1 MEKLNNPS
9 ELNLIFRYALKD
21 LSRNYKKLSSIIVTL
36 FISLFILSAI
46 FTIEDSLKKELNDNA
61 KALLGGDLEID
72 YNRNKGNLELVDKV
86 KEFATISQMI
96 EFSTMVSTTNREKNK
111 SLFTRIKTVDT
122 KYPLYGDVNYEP
134 AGAFDRMHN
143 EPNTLLINESL
154 SKNLNL
160 KINEKI
166 KVQNQLFTIIG
177 IVKSVPDVSGFVAFG
192 DWALAGE
199 QTLEILKLNG
209 IGSFLNYEYK
219 VKFDPT
225 ADADK
230 LEKKIENIFKDDQK
244 VKLRY
249 PENSASGLKRIINNF
264 SQFLSLVSISA
275 MLIAGIGIANTL
287 LSFINQNNMSIAV
300 RKAVGFYSGNIKT
313 LYYLQLL
320 ILLLVITTFAYGSS
334 FLIVP
339 VVDQYLSDGLGLNV
353 SPVFSV
359 LNFIKI
365 FLVGLLVLVIFS
377 IPTISSIDQVKASNL
392 FRNVF
397 QNLEFY
403 YSKKSIT
410 LSLILLSIL
419 VLLFSFG
426 SERPIYSLGYFV
438 AFFVCLIVFFLL
450 SKIIIYFLKKFKS
463 TSNISLKVSIKN
475 ITQTKS
481 ITPITIMSLGLGV
494 TLLLTLALVGTN
506 FQREIAKSIPDIAP
520 DYFFVGIQK
529 GEKKIFEEN
538 ILKMDANAKIEVV
551 PMVSSGI
558 IKINGVNP
566 NTYIKPD
573 NDSYWVIGAKI
584 EVVPMVSSGI
594 IKINGVNPNTY
605 IKPDNDS
612 YWVIGSDRRSSWV
625 DDIPEDNPLT
635 EGVWWDLTKPDKLQ
649 ISLDA
654 EVAKNLNIKLGDVFT
669 LNIYGREIDG
679 EIVNFRAVDYRDL
692 SINFAM
698 LFNPQFA
705 NNIPHEYLAT
715 AKFEMIDKFDETSM
729 LEVLPSL
736 SMIKIADYLNKVTD
750 VLNKVFIAVT
760 LISAV
765 TIIIGLIVISSA
777 IMVQGKIKEYQNLV
791 FKILGF
797 SKKEVILSSLIEFV
811 IIFKSVILI
820 AIIFAVIASKFIME
834 NIFELVWAFDF
845 KVLIYLSL
853 SIGTV
858 TLLLIM
864 LTNLKYLNPKVYPLI
879 RNQ

>member
-1 MEKLNNPS
+1 MEKSNNSS
-9 ELNLIFRYALKD
+9 EFNLILKYALKD
-21 LSRNYKKLSSIIVTL
+21 LSRNYHKISSIIITL

-72 YNRNKGNLELVDKV
+72 YNRNQGNLDLVNQV
-86 KEFATISQMI
+86 KEFATVSQMI
-96 EFSTMVSTTNREKNK
+96 EFSTMLSTTRREKNK
-111 SLFTRIKTVDT
+111 SLFTRIKTVDE
-122 KYPLYGDVNYEP
+122 KYPLYGEVDYEP
-134 AGAFDRMHN
+134 IEAYERMQR
-143 EPNTLLINESL
+143 EPNTILINESL
-154 SKNLNL
+154 SKTLNI
-160 KINEKI
+160 KINEQV
-166 KVQNQLFTIIG
+166 KVQDQNFTVIG
-177 IVKSVPDVSGFVAFG
+177 IIKSVPDVSGFVAFG
-192 DWALAGE
+192 DWALAGK

-219 VKFDPT
+219 VKFNNDDDP
-225 ADADK
+225 AQI
-230 LEKKIENIFKDDQK
+230 EKKIENIFKNDQK

-249 PENSASGLKRIINNF
+249 PENSASGIKRIINNF

-313 LYYLQLL
+313 LYYLQLF
-320 ILLLVITTFAYGSS
+320 ILLFIITVISYGSS

-339 VVDQYLSDGLGLNV
+339 IADKYLSDGLGLNV
-353 SPVFSV
+353 YPVFSFI
-359 LNFIKI
+359 NFFKI

-397 QNLEFY
+397 QNLQFY
-403 YSKKSIT
+403 YSKKSVAV
-410 LSLILLSIL
+410 SFVLLSIL
-419 VLLFSFG
+419 IILFTIG
-426 SERPIYSLGYFV
+426 TEQPTYSLGYFV

-450 SKIIIYFLKKFKS
+450 SKLIIFFLKKFKS
-463 TSNISLKVSIKN
+463 SSIVSLKVSIKN

-481 ITPITIMSLGLGV
+481 ITPITVMSLGLGV

-529 GEKKIFEEN
+529 GEREKFEQG
-538 ILKMDANAKIEVV
+538 ILNMDKDANIEIV

-558 IKINGVNP
+558 VKINGVDP
-566 NTYIKPD
+566 NTF
-573 NDSYWVIGAKI
+573 
-584 EVVPMVSSGI
+584 
-594 IKINGVNPNTY
+594 

-612 YWVIGSDRRSSWV
+612 YWVIGSERRSSWV
-625 DDIPEDNPLT
+625 ENIPKDNPIL
-635 EGVWWDLTKPDKLQ
+635 EGEWWDLSKPNQLQ

-654 EVAKNLNIKLGDVFT
+654 KVAKDFNIQLGDIFT
-669 LNIYGREIDG
+669 LNLYGREIDG
-679 EIVNFRAVDYRDL
+679 EVINFREVDYRDL

-705 NNIPHEYLAT
+705 KQIPHEYLAT
-715 AKFEMIDKFDETSM
+715 AKFNSDKFDETEM
-729 LEVLPSL
+729 LEIMPSL
-736 SMIKIADYLNKVTD
+736 SMIKIADYLLKVTA

-797 SKKEVILSSLIEFV
+797 SKKQIIFSSLIEFI
-811 IIFKSVILI
+811 IIFMSVILI
-820 AIIFAVIASKFIME
+820 ATFFAVIGSKFIME
-834 NIFELVWAFDF
+834 NIFELVWQFDF
-845 KVLIYLSL
+845 KVLIYLGF
-853 SIGTV
+853 SIGLF
-858 TLLLIM
+858 TLILI
-864 LTNLKYLNPKVYPLI
+864 LITNLRYLNPKIYPLI

>member
-1 MEKLNNPS
+1 MEKSNSPS
-9 ELNLIFRYALKD
+9 ELNLIFKYALKD

-72 YNRNKGNLELVDKV
+72 YNRNKGNIELVKKV

-96 EFSTMVSTTNREKNK
+96 EFSTMVSTIDREKNK

-122 KYPLYGDVNYEP
+122 KYPLYGEVDYEP
-134 AGAFDRMHN
+134 KGAFDRMHN

-192 DWALAGE
+192 DWALAGD

-219 VKFDPT
+219 VKFNETD
-225 ADADK
+225 DANK
-230 LEKKIENIFKDDQK
+230 IEKKIKKIFRDDQK
-244 VKLRY
+244 VKIRY

-320 ILLLVITTFAYGSS
+320 ILLLIITTFAYGSS
-334 FLIVP
+334 FVMVP
-339 VVDQYLSDGLGLNV
+339 IVDQYLSDGLGLNV
-353 SPVFSV
+353 SPVFSIV
-359 LNFIKI
+359 NFIKI

-403 YSKKSIT
+403 YSKKSVT

-419 VLLFSFG
+419 ILLFSLG

-529 GEKKIFEEN
+529 GEKEIFEKN
-538 ILKMDANAKIEVV
+538 ILNMDSNAKIEVV

-558 IKINGVNP
+558 IKINGINP
-566 NTYIKPD
+566 NSYIQ
-573 NDSYWVIGAKI
+573 
-584 EVVPMVSSGI
+584 
-594 IKINGVNPNTY
+594 
-605 IKPDNDS
+605 PDNDS

-625 DDIPEDNPLT
+625 DEVPKDNPLT
-635 EGVWWDLTKPDKLQ
+635 EGKWWDLSKPDQLQ

-654 EVAKNLNIKLGDVFT
+654 EVAKNLNINLGDVFT
-669 LNIYGREIDG
+669 LNIYGREING
-679 EIVNFRAVDYRDL
+679 KIVNFRAVDYRDL

-715 AKFEMIDKFDETSM
+715 AKFEAIEKFDETSM
-729 LEVLPSL
+729 LDVLPSL

-777 IMVQGKIKEYQNLV
+777 IMVQGKVKEYQNLV

-797 SKKEVILSSLIEFV
+797 SKKEVILSSLIEFI
-811 IIFKSVILI
+811 IIFNSVILI
-820 AIIFAVIASKFIME
+820 ATFFAVTASKFIME

-845 KVLIYLSL
+845 KVLFNLGL
-853 SIGTV
+853 SIGLV
-858 TLLLIM
+858 TLALIM
-864 LTNLKYLNPKVYPLI
+864 ITNLKYLSPKVYPLI

>member
-1 MEKLNNPS
+1 MEKLNNSS
-9 ELNLIFRYALKD
+9 ELSLIFKYALKD
-21 LSRNYKKLSSIIVTL
+21 LSRNYKKISSIIVTL

-61 KALLGGDLEID
+61 KVLLGGDLEID
-72 YNRNKGNLELVDKV
+72 YNRNQGDLNLVSKV
-86 KEFATISQMI
+86 KEFSTVSQMI
-96 EFSTMVSTTNREKNK
+96 EFSTMLSTTGREKNK
-111 SLFTRIKTVDT
+111 SLFTRIKTVDE
-122 KYPLYGDVNYEP
+122 KYPLYGEVVYEP
-134 AGAFDRMHN
+134 EDAYERMQK
-143 EPNTLLINESL
+143 EPKTILINESL
-154 SKNLNL
+154 SKTL
-160 KINEKI
+160 KIKI
-166 KVQNQLFTIIG
+166 NDKVKVQDQSFIVVGII
-177 IVKSVPDVSGFVAFG
+177 KSVPDVSGFVAFG
-192 DWALAGE
+192 DWALAGK

-219 VKFDPT
+219 VKFKPSDDP
-225 ADADK
+225 
-230 LEKKIENIFKDDQK
+230 EKIESKIKDIFKDDQK
-244 VKLRY
+244 VKLRF

-320 ILLLVITTFAYGSS
+320 ILLFIITVISYGSS

-339 VVDQYLSDGLGLNV
+339 IADKYLSDGLGLNV
-353 SPVFSV
+353 YPKFS
-359 LNFIKI
+359 LINFIKI
-365 FLVGLLVLVIFS
+365 FIVGLLVLIIFS

-397 QNLEFY
+397 QNLQFY
-403 YSKKSIT
+403 YSKKSVI
-410 LSLILLSIL
+410 LSFILLSFL
-419 VLLFSFG
+419 VLLFTLG
-426 SERPIYSLGYFV
+426 SERPSYSLGYFL

-450 SKIIIYFLKKFKS
+450 SKIIIYLLKKFNFI
-463 TSNISLKVSIKN
+463 SNISLKVSIKN

-506 FQREIAKSIPDIAP
+506 FKREIARSIPDIAP

-529 GEKKIFEEN
+529 GEKKKFEQGVY
-538 ILKMDANAKIEVV
+538 KMNPDANIEIV

-558 IKINGVNP
+558 VKINGVDP
-566 NTYIKPD
+566 N
-573 NDSYWVIGAKI
+573 S
-584 EVVPMVSSGI
+584 
-594 IKINGVNPNTY
+594 Y

-612 YWVIGSDRRSSWV
+612 YWVIGSERRSSWV
-625 DDIPEDNPLT
+625 ENIPKDNPILKG
-635 EGVWWDLTKPDKLQ
+635 EWWDLSKPNQLQ

-654 EVAKNLNIKLGDVFT
+654 KVAKDFNIELGDIFT

-679 EIVNFRAVDYRDL
+679 EIVNFREVDYRDL

-705 NNIPHEYLAT
+705 KKIPHEYLAT
-715 AKFEMIDKFDETSM
+715 AKFKNPDNFDETKM

-736 SMIKIADYLNKVTD
+736 SMIKIADYLNKVTS

-760 LISAV
+760 LISGV
-765 TIIIGLIVISSA
+765 TIVIGLIVISSA
-777 IMVQGKIKEYQNLV
+777 IMVQGKVKEYQNLV

-797 SKKEVILSSLIEFV
+797 SKKQIILSSLIEFI
-811 IIFKSVILI
+811 IIFMSVILI
-820 AIIFAVIASKFIME
+820 AIFFAVIGSKFIME
-834 NIFELVWAFDF
+834 NIFELVWQFDF
-845 KVLIYLSL
+845 KVLIYLGA
-853 SIGTV
+853 SIGIV
-858 TLLLIM
+858 TLILIM
-864 LTNLKYLNPKVYPLI
+864 LTNLKYLSPKVYPLI

>member
-1 MEKLNNPS
+1 MEKLNNSS
-9 ELNLIFRYALKD
+9 EGYLIFRYALKD
-21 LSRNYKKLSSIIVTL
+21 LSRNYKKISSIIATL

-72 YNRNKGNLELVDKV
+72 YNRNKGNLKLVNKV
-86 KEFATISQMI
+86 KKFATVSQMI

-122 KYPLYGDVNYEP
+122 KYPLYGSVIYEP
-134 AGAFDRMHN
+134 FGSFDRMHR
-143 EPNTLLINESL
+143 ESNTLLINESL
-154 SKNLNL
+154 SKNLNV
-160 KINEKI
+160 KVNDKI
-166 KVQNQLFTIIG
+166 KVQNQIFTVIG

-199 QTLEILKLNG
+199 QTLETLKLNG

-219 VKFDPT
+219 VKFNQGDDT
-225 ADADK
+225 RK
-230 LEKKIENIFKDDQK
+230 IEKKIQDIFKNDEKAQ
-244 VKLRY
+244 LRY

-287 LSFINQNNMSIAV
+287 LSFVNQNNMSIAV
-300 RKAVGFYSGNIKT
+300 RKAVGFYSGNIKN

-320 ILLLVITTFAYGSS
+320 ILLLIITTLAYCLS
-334 FLIVP
+334 FFIVP
-339 VVDQYLSDGLGLNV
+339 IVDKYLSDGLGLSV
-353 SPVFSV
+353 SPVFSII
-359 LNFIKI
+359 NFLKI

-377 IPTISSIDQVKASNL
+377 IPTINSIDQIKASNL

-403 YSKKSIT
+403 YSKKSIF

-419 VLLFSFG
+419 ILLFSAE
-426 SERPIYSLGYFV
+426 SERPVYSIGYFV
-438 AFFVCLIVFFLL
+438 AFFICLIVFFLL
-450 SKIIIYFLKKFKS
+450 SKIIILFLKKFKS
-463 TSNISLKVSIKN
+463 TSNISLKVTIKN
-475 ITQTKS
+475 ITQAKS

-494 TLLLTLALVGTN
+494 TLLLTLALVGIN
-506 FQREIAKSIPDIAP
+506 FQREIARSIPDIAP
-520 DYFFVGIQK
+520 DYFFVGIQNEQK
-529 GEKKIFEEN
+529 NIFEKN
-538 ILKMDANAKIEVV
+538 IISMDSNVNIEVV

-566 NTYIKPD
+566 STYIKP
-573 NDSYWVIGAKI
+573 
-584 EVVPMVSSGI
+584 E
-594 IKINGVNPNTY
+594 
-605 IKPDNDS
+605 NDS

-625 DDIPEDNPLT
+625 DEVPKDNPLT
-635 EGVWWDLTKPDKLQ
+635 EGEWWDLTKPNKLQ

-654 EVAKNLNIKLGDVFT
+654 KVAEDLDINLGDIFT
-669 LNIYGREIDG
+669 LNIYGREIEG

-692 SINFAM
+692 NINFAM

-705 NNIPHEYLAT
+705 KNIPHEYLAT
-715 AKFEMIDKFDETSM
+715 AKFDNIEKFDEIKM

-736 SMIKIADYLNKVTD
+736 SMIKISDYLNKVTD

-765 TIIIGLIVISSA
+765 TIVIGLIVISST
-777 IMVQGKIKEYQNLV
+777 IMVQGKIKQYQNLV

-797 SKKEVILSSLIEFV
+797 SKKEIIFSSIIEFIINFISIILFSTFFAV
-811 IIFKSVILI
+811 ITSKYIIESIFQLNWEFDFTIFLNISFSI
-820 AIIFAVIASKFIME
+820 ALVTLMLIIFA
-834 NIFELVWAFDF
+834 
-845 KVLIYLSL
+845 
-853 SIGTV
+853 
-858 TLLLIM
+858 
-864 LTNLKYLNPKVYPLI
+864 NLKYLSPKVYPLV
-879 RNQ
+879 RNE

>member
-573 NDSYWVIGAKI
+573 NDSYWVIG
-584 EVVPMVSSGI
+584 
-594 IKINGVNPNTY
+594 
-605 IKPDNDS
+605 
-612 YWVIGSDRRSSWV
+612 SDRRSSWV

-635 EGVWWDLTKPDKLQ
+635 KGVWWDLTKPDKLQ

-777 IMVQGKIKEYQNLV
+777 IMVQGKVKEYQNLV

-858 TLLLIM
+858 TLILIM

>member
-573 NDSYWVIGAKI
+573 NDSYWVIG
-584 EVVPMVSSGI
+584 
-594 IKINGVNPNTY
+594 
-605 IKPDNDS
+605 
-612 YWVIGSDRRSSWV
+612 SDRRSSWV

-635 EGVWWDLTKPDKLQ
+635 DGVWWDLTKPDKLQ

>member
-1 MEKLNNPS
+1 MEKSNNSS
-9 ELNLIFRYALKD
+9 EFNLILKYALKD
-21 LSRNYKKLSSIIVTL
+21 LSRNYHKISSIIITL

-72 YNRNKGNLELVDKV
+72 YNRNQGNLDLVNQV
-86 KEFATISQMI
+86 KEFATVSQMI
-96 EFSTMVSTTNREKNK
+96 EFSTMLSTTGREKNK
-111 SLFTRIKTVDT
+111 SLFTRIKTVDE
-122 KYPLYGDVNYEP
+122 KYPLYGEVDYEP
-134 AGAFDRMHN
+134 IEAYERMQI
-143 EPNTLLINESL
+143 EPNTILINESL
-154 SKNLNL
+154 SKTLNI
-160 KINEKI
+160 KINEQV
-166 KVQNQLFTIIG
+166 KVQDQNFTVIG
-177 IVKSVPDVSGFVAFG
+177 IIKSVPDVSGFVAFG
-192 DWALAGE
+192 DWALAGK

-219 VKFDPT
+219 VKFNNDDDP
-225 ADADK
+225 
-230 LEKKIENIFKDDQK
+230 EQIERKIENIFKNDQK

-249 PENSASGLKRIINNF
+249 PENSASGIKRIINNF

-313 LYYLQLL
+313 LYYLQLF
-320 ILLLVITTFAYGSS
+320 ILLFIITVVAYGSS

-339 VVDQYLSDGLGLNV
+339 IVDKYLSDGLGLNV
-353 SPVFSV
+353 YPVFSL
-359 LNFIKI
+359 LNFLKI

-397 QNLEFY
+397 QNLQFY
-403 YSKKSIT
+403 YSKRSVV
-410 LSLILLSIL
+410 LSFVLLSIL
-419 VLLFSFG
+419 ILLFTIG
-426 SERPIYSLGYFV
+426 SEQPSYSLGYFT

-450 SKIIIYFLKKFKS
+450 SKLIIFFLKKFKS
-463 TSNISLKVSIKN
+463 SPIISLKVSIKN

-481 ITPITIMSLGLGV
+481 ITPITVMSLGLGV

-529 GEKKIFEEN
+529 GEREKFEQG
-538 ILKMDANAKIEVV
+538 ILNMDPNASIEIV

-558 IKINGVNP
+558 VKING
-566 NTYIKPD
+566 I
-573 NDSYWVIGAKI
+573 
-584 EVVPMVSSGI
+584 
-594 IKINGVNPNTY
+594 NPNTY

-612 YWVIGSDRRSSWV
+612 YWVIGSERRSSWIENV
-625 DDIPEDNPLT
+625 PEDNSIL
-635 EGVWWDLTKPDKLQ
+635 EGEWWDLSKPDQLQ

-654 EVAKNLNIKLGDVFT
+654 KVAMDFKILLGDIFT
-669 LNIYGREIDG
+669 LNVYGREIEG
-679 EIVNFRAVDYRDL
+679 KVVNFREVDYRDL
-692 SINFAM
+692 NINFAM

-705 NNIPHEYLAT
+705 KNIPHEYLAT
-715 AKFEMIDKFDETSM
+715 AKFNSNKFDETEM
-729 LEVLPSL
+729 LEIMPSL
-736 SMIKIADYLNKVTD
+736 SMIKIADYLSKVTA

-760 LISAV
+760 LISAI
-765 TIIIGLIVISSA
+765 TIVIGLIVISSA
-777 IMVQGKIKEYQNLV
+777 IMVQGKVKEYQNLV

-797 SKKEVILSSLIEFV
+797 SKKQIIFSSLIEFV

-820 AIIFAVIASKFIME
+820 AVFFAVIGSKFIME
-834 NIFELVWAFDF
+834 NIFELVWMFDF
-845 KVLIYLSL
+845 KILIYLGL
-853 SIGTV
+853 SIGFV
-858 TLLLIM
+858 TLVLIL

>member
-96 EFSTMVSTTNREKNK
+96 EFSTMVSTTSREKNK

-225 ADADK
+225 ADANK

-573 NDSYWVIGAKI
+573 NDSYWVIG
-584 EVVPMVSSGI
+584 
-594 IKINGVNPNTY
+594 
-605 IKPDNDS
+605 
-612 YWVIGSDRRSSWV
+612 SDRRSSWV

-777 IMVQGKIKEYQNLV
+777 IMVQGKVKEYQNLV

>member
-1 MEKLNNPS
+1 MEKLNNSS
-9 ELNLIFRYALKD
+9 EGYLIFRYALKD
-21 LSRNYKKLSSIIVTL
+21 LSRNYKKISSIIATL

-72 YNRNKGNLELVDKV
+72 YNRNKGNLKLVNEV
-86 KEFATISQMI
+86 KKFATVSQMI

-122 KYPLYGDVNYEP
+122 KYPLYGSVIYEP
-134 AGAFDRMHN
+134 FGSFDRMHR
-143 EPNTLLINESL
+143 ESNTLLINESL
-154 SKNLNL
+154 SKNLNV
-160 KINEKI
+160 KVNDKI
-166 KVQNQLFTIIG
+166 KVQNQIFTVIG

-192 DWALAGE
+192 DWALAGKK
-199 QTLEILKLNG
+199 TLETLKLNG

-219 VKFDPT
+219 VKFNQSDDT
-225 ADADK
+225 RK
-230 LEKKIENIFKDDQK
+230 IEKKIQDIFKNDEK
-244 VKLRY
+244 VQLRY

-287 LSFINQNNMSIAV
+287 LSFVNQNNMSIAV
-300 RKAVGFYSGNIKT
+300 RKAVGFYSGNIKN

-320 ILLLVITTFAYGSS
+320 ILLLIITTFAYCLS

-339 VVDQYLSDGLGLNV
+339 IVDKYLSDGLGLSV
-353 SPVFSV
+353 SPVFSII
-359 LNFIKI
+359 NFLKI

-377 IPTISSIDQVKASNL
+377 IPTINSIDQVKASNL

-403 YSKKSIT
+403 YSKKSIF

-419 VLLFSFG
+419 ILLFSAE
-426 SERPIYSLGYFV
+426 SERPVYSIGYFV
-438 AFFVCLIVFFLL
+438 AFFICLIVFFLL
-450 SKIIIYFLKKFKS
+450 SKIIILFLKKFKS
-463 TSNISLKVSIKN
+463 TSNISLKVTIKN
-475 ITQTKS
+475 ITQAKS

-494 TLLLTLALVGTN
+494 TLLLTLALVGIN
-506 FQREIAKSIPDIAP
+506 FQREIARSIPDIAP
-520 DYFFVGIQK
+520 DYFFVGIQNEQK
-529 GEKKIFEEN
+529 NIFEKN
-538 ILKMDANAKIEVV
+538 IISMDPNANIEVV

-566 NTYIKPD
+566 STYIKP
-573 NDSYWVIGAKI
+573 
-584 EVVPMVSSGI
+584 E
-594 IKINGVNPNTY
+594 
-605 IKPDNDS
+605 NDS

-625 DDIPEDNPLT
+625 DEVPKDNPLT
-635 EGVWWDLTKPDKLQ
+635 EGEWWDLTKPNKLQ

-654 EVAKNLNIKLGDVFT
+654 KVAEDLDINLGDIFT
-669 LNIYGREIDG
+669 LNIYGREIEG

-692 SINFAM
+692 NINFAM

-705 NNIPHEYLAT
+705 KNIPHEYLAT
-715 AKFEMIDKFDETSM
+715 AKFDNIEKFDEIKM

-736 SMIKIADYLNKVTD
+736 SMIKISDYLNKVTD

-765 TIIIGLIVISSA
+765 TIVIGLIVISST
-777 IMVQGKIKEYQNLV
+777 IMVQGKVKQYQNLV

-797 SKKEVILSSLIEFV
+797 SKKEIIFSSIIEFIINFISIILFSTFFAV
-811 IIFKSVILI
+811 ITSKYIIESIFQLNWEFDFTIFLNISFSI
-820 AIIFAVIASKFIME
+820 ALVTLMLIIFA
-834 NIFELVWAFDF
+834 
-845 KVLIYLSL
+845 
-853 SIGTV
+853 
-858 TLLLIM
+858 
-864 LTNLKYLNPKVYPLI
+864 NLKYLSPKVYPLV
-879 RNQ
+879 RNE

>member
-9 ELNLIFRYALKD
+9 ELNLIFKYALKD
-21 LSRNYKKLSSIIVTL
+21 LSRNYKKLASIIITL

-61 KALLGGDLEID
+61 KSLLGGDLEID
-72 YNRNKGNLELVDKV
+72 YNRNEGNLELVNQV
-86 KEFATISQMI
+86 KKFTTISQMI
-96 EFSTMVSTTNREKNK
+96 EFSTMVSTTGREKNK

-122 KYPLYGDVNYEP
+122 KYPLYGSVDYEP
-134 AGAFDRMHN
+134 VGAFDRMHN

-160 KINEKI
+160 KINDKI

-192 DWALAGE
+192 DWALAGD

-219 VKFDPT
+219 VKFNETD
-225 ADADK
+225 DAKK
-230 LEKKIENIFKDDQK
+230 LEKRIEDIFKDDQK

-313 LYYLQLL
+313 LYYLQLF

-334 FLIVP
+334 FLLVP
-339 VVDQYLSDGLGLNV
+339 IVDQYLSDGLGLNV
-353 SPVFSV
+353 SPVFSI

-403 YSKKSIT
+403 YSKKST
-410 LSLILLSIL
+410 ALSLILLSIL

-529 GEKKIFEEN
+529 GEKEIFEKN
-538 ILKMDANAKIEVV
+538 ILNMDA
-551 PMVSSGI
+551 
-558 IKINGVNP
+558 
-566 NTYIKPD
+566 D
-573 NDSYWVIGAKI
+573 AKI

-612 YWVIGSDRRSSWV
+612 YWVIGSDRRSSWTDEV
-625 DDIPEDNPLT
+625 PEDNPLT
-635 EGVWWDLTKPDKLQ
+635 EGKWWDLTKPDQLQ

-669 LNIYGREIDG
+669 LNIYGREIEG

-715 AKFEMIDKFDETSM
+715 TKFETIEKFDETSM

-777 IMVQGKIKEYQNLV
+777 IIVQGKVKEYQNLV

-797 SKKEVILSSLIEFV
+797 SKKEIILSSLIEFI
-811 IIFKSVILI
+811 IIFNSVILI
-820 AIIFAVIASKFIME
+820 ATFFAVTASKFIIE
-834 NIFELVWAFDF
+834 NIFELVWVFDF
-845 KVLIYLSL
+845 KVLFNLGI
-853 SIGTV
+853 SIGLI

-864 LTNLKYLNPKVYPLI
+864 ITNIKYLNPKVYPLI

>member
-1 MEKLNNPS
+1 MEKSNNTS
-9 ELNLIFRYALKD
+9 EFNLILKYALKD
-21 LSRNYKKLSSIIVTL
+21 LSRNYHKISSIIITL

-72 YNRNKGNLELVDKV
+72 YNRNEGNLDLVNQV
-86 KEFATISQMI
+86 KEFATVSQMI
-96 EFSTMVSTTNREKNK
+96 EFSTMLSTTGREKNK
-111 SLFTRIKTVDT
+111 SLFTRIKTVDE
-122 KYPLYGDVNYEP
+122 KYPLYGEVDYEP
-134 AGAFDRMHN
+134 IEAYERMQR
-143 EPNTLLINESL
+143 EPNTILINESL
-154 SKNLNL
+154 SKTLNI
-160 KINEKI
+160 KINEQV
-166 KVQNQLFTIIG
+166 KVQDQNFTVIG
-177 IVKSVPDVSGFVAFG
+177 IIKSVPDVSGFVAFG
-192 DWALAGE
+192 DWALAGK

-219 VKFDPT
+219 VKFNNDDDP
-225 ADADK
+225 AEI
-230 LEKKIENIFKDDQK
+230 EKKIENIFKNDQK

-249 PENSASGLKRIINNF
+249 PENSASGIKRIINNF

-313 LYYLQLL
+313 LYYLQLF
-320 ILLLVITTFAYGSS
+320 ILLFIITVISYGSS

-339 VVDQYLSDGLGLNV
+339 IADKYLSDGLGLNV
-353 SPVFSV
+353 YPVFSF
-359 LNFIKI
+359 LNFFKI

-397 QNLEFY
+397 QNLQFY
-403 YSKKSIT
+403 YSKKSVAV
-410 LSLILLSIL
+410 SFILLSIL
-419 VLLFSFG
+419 IILFTIG
-426 SERPIYSLGYFV
+426 TEQPTYSLGYFV

-450 SKIIIYFLKKFKS
+450 SKLIIFFLKKFKS
-463 TSNISLKVSIKN
+463 SSIVSLKVSIKN

-481 ITPITIMSLGLGV
+481 ITPITVMSLGLGV

-529 GEKKIFEEN
+529 GEREKFEQG
-538 ILKMDANAKIEVV
+538 ILNMDKDANIEIV

-558 IKINGVNP
+558 VKINGVDP
-566 NTYIKPD
+566 NTF
-573 NDSYWVIGAKI
+573 
-584 EVVPMVSSGI
+584 
-594 IKINGVNPNTY
+594 

-612 YWVIGSDRRSSWV
+612 YWVIGSERRSSWV
-625 DDIPEDNPLT
+625 ENIPKDNPIL
-635 EGVWWDLTKPDKLQ
+635 EGEWWDLSKPNQLQ

-654 EVAKNLNIKLGDVFT
+654 KVAKDFNIQLGDIFT
-669 LNIYGREIDG
+669 LNVYGREIDG
-679 EIVNFRAVDYRDL
+679 EVINFREVDYRDL

-705 NNIPHEYLAT
+705 EQIPHEYLAT
-715 AKFEMIDKFDETSM
+715 AKFNSDKFDETEM
-729 LEVLPSL
+729 LEIMPSL
-736 SMIKIADYLNKVTD
+736 SMIKIADYLLKVTA

-797 SKKEVILSSLIEFV
+797 SKKQIIFSSLIEFI
-811 IIFKSVILI
+811 IIFMSVILI
-820 AIIFAVIASKFIME
+820 ATFFAVIGSKFIME
-834 NIFELVWAFDF
+834 NIFELVWQFDF
-845 KVLIYLSL
+845 KVLIYLGF
-853 SIGTV
+853 SIGLV
-858 TLLLIM
+858 TLILI
-864 LTNLKYLNPKVYPLI
+864 LITNLRYLNPKIYPLI

>member
-1 MEKLNNPS
+1 MEKLNKYS
-9 ELNLIFRYALKD
+9 EFSLIFKYALKD
-21 LSRNYKKLSSIIVTL
+21 LGRNYKKISSIILTL

-46 FTIEDSLKKELNDNA
+46 FTIEDSLNKELNDNA
-61 KALLGGDLEID
+61 KVLLGGDLEID
-72 YNRNKGNLELVDKV
+72 YNRNQGNLNLVNKV
-86 KEFATISQMI
+86 KEFSTVSQMI
-96 EFSTMVSTTNREKNK
+96 EFSTMLSTVGRIKNK
-111 SLFTRIKTVDT
+111 SLFARIKTVDE
-122 KYPLYGDVNYEP
+122 KYPLYGKVIYEP
-134 AGAFDRMHN
+134 KGAFDRMQV

-154 SKNLNL
+154 SKTLKI
-160 KINEKI
+160 KINEKV
-166 KVQNQLFTIIG
+166 KVQDQIFTVIG
-177 IVKSVPDVSGFVAFG
+177 IIKSVPDVSGFVAFG
-192 DWALAGE
+192 DWALAGK

-219 VKFDPT
+219 VKFNLNDDP
-225 ADADK
+225 DK
-230 LEKKIENIFKDDQK
+230 IEKRIENIFKNDEK

-249 PENSASGLKRIINNF
+249 PENSASGLKRIIGSF

-275 MLIAGIGIANTL
+275 ILIAGIGIANTL

-300 RKAVGFYSGNIKT
+300 RKAVGFYSGNIKN

-320 ILLLVITTFAYGSS
+320 ILLFIITVISYVSS
-334 FLIVP
+334 FLIIP
-339 VVDQYLSDGLGLNV
+339 VVDKYLSDGLGLNV
-353 SPVFSV
+353 YPKFS
-359 LNFIKI
+359 LINFIKI

-397 QNLEFY
+397 QNLQFY

-410 LSLILLSIL
+410 FSIILLLAL
-419 VLLFSFG
+419 VLIFTFSSEKASYSFG
-426 SERPIYSLGYFV
+426 YVV
-438 AFFVCLIVFFLL
+438 AFFICLIVFFLL
-450 SKIIIYFLKKFKS
+450 SKIIIYSLKKFNFS
-463 TSNISLKVSIKN
+463 SNILLKVSIKN

-506 FQREIAKSIPDIAP
+506 FKREIAKSIPDIAP

-529 GEKKIFEEN
+529 GEKEKFERGIYN
-538 ILKMDANAKIEVV
+538 MDPDANIEIV

-558 IKINGVNP
+558 V
-566 NTYIKPD
+566 
-573 NDSYWVIGAKI
+573 
-584 EVVPMVSSGI
+584 
-594 IKINGVNPNTY
+594 KINGVNPNTY

-612 YWVIGSDRRSSWV
+612 YWVIGSERRSSWIENV
-625 DDIPEDNPLT
+625 PKDNPIL
-635 EGVWWDLTKPDKLQ
+635 EGEWWDLSKPNELQ

-654 EVAKNLNIKLGDVFT
+654 KVANDFKIKLGDIFT

-679 EIVNFRAVDYRDL
+679 KVINFREVDYRDL

-705 NNIPHEYLAT
+705 ENIPHEYLAT
-715 AKFEMIDKFDETSM
+715 AKFNDPDKFDETVM

-736 SMIKIADYLNKVTD
+736 SMIKIADYLSKVTD

-765 TIIIGLIVISSA
+765 TIVIGLIVITSA
-777 IMVQGKIKEYQNLV
+777 IMVQGKVKEYQNLV

-797 SKKEVILSSLIEFV
+797 SKKDIVYSSLIEFLIV
-811 IIFKSVILI
+811 FMSVILI
-820 AIIFAVIASKFIME
+820 ATFFAVTGSKFIIE
-834 NIFELVWAFDF
+834 NIFDLLWKFDF
-845 KVLIYLSL
+845 KVLVYLGSSVGL
-853 SIGTV
+853 V
-858 TLLLIM
+858 TLVLIM
-864 LTNLKYLNPKVYPLI
+864 VTNLKYLNPKVYPLI

>member
-9 ELNLIFRYALKD
+9 ELNLIIKYAFKD
-21 LSRNYKKLSSIIVTL
+21 LSRNYKKLSSIIITL

-72 YNRNKGNLELVDKV
+72 YNRNEGNLDLVNKV
-86 KEFATISQMI
+86 KEFTTISQMI
-96 EFSTMVSTTNREKNK
+96 EFSTMVSTIDREKNK

-122 KYPLYGDVNYEP
+122 KYPLYGEVDYEP

-154 SKNLNL
+154 SKNLEL
-160 KINEKI
+160 KINDKI

-192 DWALAGE
+192 DWALAGD

-219 VKFDPT
+219 VKFNET
-225 ADADK
+225 ENARE
-230 LEKKIENIFKDDQK
+230 LEKRIENIFKDDQK
-244 VKLRY
+244 VQLRY

-320 ILLLVITTFAYGSS
+320 ILLLVITTLAYGSS

-339 VVDQYLSDGLGLNV
+339 IVDQYLSDGLGLNV
-353 SPVFSV
+353 SPVFSFV
-359 LNFIKI
+359 NYIKI
-365 FLVGLLVLVIFS
+365 FLVGLLVLIIFS

-403 YSKKSIT
+403 YSKKSIA

-426 SERPIYSLGYFV
+426 SERPIYSFGYFV

-463 TSNISLKVSIKN
+463 SSNISLKVSIKN

-529 GEKKIFEEN
+529 GEKEIFEKN
-538 ILKMDANAKIEVV
+538 ILNMD
-551 PMVSSGI
+551 
-558 IKINGVNP
+558 VN
-566 NTYIKPD
+566 T
-573 NDSYWVIGAKI
+573 KI

-625 DDIPEDNPLT
+625 DEVPEDNPLT
-635 EGVWWDLTKPDKLQ
+635 EGEWWDLTKPNQLQ

-715 AKFEMIDKFDETSM
+715 AKFETIEKFDETSM

-777 IMVQGKIKEYQNLV
+777 IMVQGKVKEYQNLV

-797 SKKEVILSSLIEFV
+797 SKKEVVLSSLIEFI

-820 AIIFAVIASKFIME
+820 AIFFAVIGSKFIME
-834 NIFELVWAFDF
+834 NIFELVWKFDF
-845 KVLIYLSL
+845 KVLIYLGF
-853 SIGTV
+853 SIGLV
-858 TLLLIM
+858 TLILIL

>member
-9 ELNLIFRYALKD
+9 EINLIFKYALKD
-21 LSRNYKKLSSIIVTL
+21 LSRNYKKLSSIIITL

-72 YNRNKGNLELVDKV
+72 YNRNEGNLKLVNQV

-96 EFSTMVSTTNREKNK
+96 EFSTMVSTIDRDKNK

-122 KYPLYGDVNYEP
+122 KYPLYGEVNYEP

-160 KINEKI
+160 KIDDKI

-192 DWALAGE
+192 DWALAGD

-219 VKFDPT
+219 VKFNE
-225 ADADK
+225 ADDAAK
-230 LEKKIENIFKDDQK
+230 IEKKIENIFKDDQK

-320 ILLLVITTFAYGSS
+320 ILLLVITTLAYGSS

-339 VVDQYLSDGLGLNV
+339 IVDQYLSDGLGLNV
-353 SPVFSV
+353 SPVFSFF
-359 LNFIKI
+359 NFIKI

-377 IPTISSIDQVKASNL
+377 IPTISSIDQVRASNL

-403 YSKKSIT
+403 YSKKST
-410 LSLILLSIL
+410 ALSLILLSIL

-426 SERPIYSLGYFV
+426 SERPIYSIGYFA

-529 GEKKIFEEN
+529 GEKEIFEKN
-538 ILKMDANAKIEVV
+538 ILNMDSN
-551 PMVSSGI
+551 
-558 IKINGVNP
+558 
-566 NTYIKPD
+566 
-573 NDSYWVIGAKI
+573 AKI

-625 DDIPEDNPLT
+625 EDVPEDNPIT
-635 EGVWWDLTKPDKLQ
+635 EGEWWDLTKPDQLQ

-654 EVAKNLNIKLGDVFT
+654 EVAKNLNINLGDVFT

-715 AKFEMIDKFDETSM
+715 AKFETIEKFDETSM
-729 LEVLPSL
+729 LDVLPSL
-736 SMIKIADYLNKVTD
+736 SMIKIADYLSKVTD

-760 LISAV
+760 LISTV

-777 IMVQGKIKEYQNLV
+777 IMVQGKVKEYQNLV

-797 SKKEVILSSLIEFV
+797 SKKEVILSSLIEFI

-820 AIIFAVIASKFIME
+820 AILFAVIASKFIME
-834 NIFELVWAFDF
+834 NIFELVWAFDL
-845 KVLIYLSL
+845 KVLIYLGF
-853 SIGTV
+853 SIGSV
-858 TLLLIM
+858 TLFLIM

>member
-1 MEKLNNPS
+1 MEKLNNSS
-9 ELNLIFRYALKD
+9 ELSLIFRYALKD
-21 LSRNYKKLSSIIVTL
+21 LSRNYKKISSIIVTL

-61 KALLGGDLEID
+61 KILLGGDLEID
-72 YNRNKGNLELVDKV
+72 YNRNQGDLNLVNKV
-86 KEFATISQMI
+86 KEFSTVSQMI
-96 EFSTMVSTTNREKNK
+96 EFSTMLSTTGREKNK
-111 SLFTRIKTVDT
+111 SLFTRIKTVDE
-122 KYPLYGDVNYEP
+122 KYPLYGEVVYEP
-134 AGAFDRMHN
+134 EDAYERMQK
-143 EPNTLLINESL
+143 EPKTILINESL
-154 SKNLNL
+154 SKTL
-160 KINEKI
+160 KIKI
-166 KVQNQLFTIIG
+166 NDKVKVQDQSFIVVGII
-177 IVKSVPDVSGFVAFG
+177 KSVPDVSGFVAFG
-192 DWALAGE
+192 DWALAGK

-219 VKFDPT
+219 VKFKPSDDP
-225 ADADK
+225 
-230 LEKKIENIFKDDQK
+230 EKIESKIKDIFKDDQK
-244 VKLRY
+244 VKLRF

-320 ILLLVITTFAYGSS
+320 ILLFIITVISYGSS

-339 VVDQYLSDGLGLNV
+339 IADKYLSDGLGLNV
-353 SPVFSV
+353 YPKFS
-359 LNFIKI
+359 LINFIKI
-365 FLVGLLVLVIFS
+365 FIVGLLVLIIFS

-397 QNLEFY
+397 QNLQFY
-403 YSKKSIT
+403 YSKKSVI
-410 LSLILLSIL
+410 LSFILLSFL
-419 VLLFSFG
+419 VLLFTLG
-426 SERPIYSLGYFV
+426 SESPSYSLGYFV

-450 SKIIIYFLKKFKS
+450 SKIIIYLLKKFNFI
-463 TSNISLKVSIKN
+463 SNISLKVSIKN

-506 FQREIAKSIPDIAP
+506 FKREIARSIPDIAP

-529 GEKKIFEEN
+529 GEKKKFEQGVY
-538 ILKMDANAKIEVV
+538 KMNPDANIEIV

-558 IKINGVNP
+558 VKINGVNP
-566 NTYIKPD
+566 N
-573 NDSYWVIGAKI
+573 S
-584 EVVPMVSSGI
+584 
-594 IKINGVNPNTY
+594 Y

-612 YWVIGSDRRSSWV
+612 YWVIGSERRSSWV
-625 DDIPEDNPLT
+625 ENIPKDNPILKG
-635 EGVWWDLTKPDKLQ
+635 EWWDLSKPNQLQ

-654 EVAKNLNIKLGDVFT
+654 KVAKDFNIELGDIFT

-679 EIVNFRAVDYRDL
+679 EIVNFREVDYRDL

-705 NNIPHEYLAT
+705 KKIPHEYLAT
-715 AKFEMIDKFDETSM
+715 AKFKNPDNFDETKM

-736 SMIKIADYLNKVTD
+736 SMIKIADYLNKVTS

-760 LISAV
+760 LISGV
-765 TIIIGLIVISSA
+765 TIVIGLIVISSA
-777 IMVQGKIKEYQNLV
+777 IMVQGKVKEYQNLV

-797 SKKEVILSSLIEFV
+797 SKKEIIFSSLIEFI
-811 IIFKSVILI
+811 IIFMSVILI
-820 AIIFAVIASKFIME
+820 AIFFAVIGSKFIME
-834 NIFELVWAFDF
+834 NIFELVWQFDF
-845 KVLIYLSL
+845 KVLIYLGA
-853 SIGTV
+853 SIGIV
-858 TLLLIM
+858 TLILIM
-864 LTNLKYLNPKVYPLI
+864 LTNLKYLSPKVYPLI

>member
-9 ELNLIFRYALKD
+9 ELNLIIKYAFKD
-21 LSRNYKKLSSIIVTL
+21 LSRNYKKLSSIIITL

-72 YNRNKGNLELVDKV
+72 YNRNEGDLDLVNQV
-86 KEFATISQMI
+86 KKFTTISQMI
-96 EFSTMVSTTNREKNK
+96 EFSTMVSTIDREKNK

-122 KYPLYGDVNYEP
+122 KYPLYGEVDYEP

-154 SKNLNL
+154 SKNLDL
-160 KINEKI
+160 KINDKI

-192 DWALAGE
+192 DWALAGD

-219 VKFDPT
+219 VKFNEVEN
-225 ADADK
+225 ARE
-230 LEKKIENIFKDDQK
+230 LEKRIENIFKDDQK
-244 VKLRY
+244 VQLRY
-249 PENSASGLKRIINNF
+249 PENFASGLKRIINYF

-320 ILLLVITTFAYGSS
+320 ILLLMITTLAYGSS

-339 VVDQYLSDGLGLNV
+339 IVDQYLSDGLGLNV
-353 SPVFSV
+353 SPVFSFV
-359 LNFIKI
+359 NYIKI
-365 FLVGLLVLVIFS
+365 FLVGLLVLIIFS

-403 YSKKSIT
+403 YSKKSIA

-426 SERPIYSLGYFV
+426 SERPIYSFGYFV

-463 TSNISLKVSIKN
+463 SSNISLKVSIKN

-529 GEKKIFEEN
+529 GEKEIFEKN
-538 ILKMDANAKIEVV
+538 ILNMDFNAKIEVV

-566 NTYIKPD
+566 NTYIQPD
-573 NDSYWVIGAKI
+573 NDSFWVI
-584 EVVPMVSSGI
+584 E
-594 IKINGVNPNTY
+594 
-605 IKPDNDS
+605 
-612 YWVIGSDRRSSWV
+612 SDRRSSWTDEV
-625 DDIPEDNPLT
+625 PEDNPIT
-635 EGVWWDLTKPDKLQ
+635 EGKWWDLTKPNQLQ

-679 EIVNFRAVDYRDL
+679 KIVNFRAVDYRDL
-692 SINFAM
+692 NINFAM

-715 AKFEMIDKFDETSM
+715 AKFETIEKFDETSM
-729 LEVLPSL
+729 LGVLPSL

-777 IMVQGKIKEYQNLV
+777 IMVQGKVKEYQNLV

-797 SKKEVILSSLIEFV
+797 SKKEVILSSLIEFI

-820 AIIFAVIASKFIME
+820 SIFFAVIGSKFIME
-834 NIFELVWAFDF
+834 NIFELVWKFDF
-845 KVLIYLSL
+845 KVLIYLGS
-853 SIGTV
+853 SIGLV
-858 TLLLIM
+858 TLILIL
-864 LTNLKYLNPKVYPLI
+864 LTNLKYLNPKIYPLI

>member
-1 MEKLNNPS
+1 MEKLNNSS
-9 ELNLIFRYALKD
+9 ELSLIFKYALKD
-21 LSRNYKKLSSIIVTL
+21 LSRNYKKISSIIVTL

-61 KALLGGDLEID
+61 KVLLGGDLEID
-72 YNRNKGNLELVDKV
+72 YNRNQGDLNLVNKV
-86 KEFATISQMI
+86 KEFSTVSQMI
-96 EFSTMVSTTNREKNK
+96 EFSTMLSTTGREKNK
-111 SLFTRIKTVDT
+111 SLFTRIKTVDE
-122 KYPLYGDVNYEP
+122 KYPLYGEVVYEP
-134 AGAFDRMHN
+134 EDAYERMQK
-143 EPNTLLINESL
+143 EPKTILINESL
-154 SKNLNL
+154 SKTL
-160 KINEKI
+160 KIKI
-166 KVQNQLFTIIG
+166 NDKVKVQDQSFIVVGII
-177 IVKSVPDVSGFVAFG
+177 KSVPDVSGFVAFG
-192 DWALAGE
+192 DWALAGK

-219 VKFDPT
+219 VKFKPNDDP
-225 ADADK
+225 
-230 LEKKIENIFKDDQK
+230 EKIESKIKDIFKDDQK
-244 VKLRY
+244 VKLRF

-320 ILLLVITTFAYGSS
+320 ILLFIITVISYGSS

-339 VVDQYLSDGLGLNV
+339 IADKYLSDGLGLNV
-353 SPVFSV
+353 YPKFS
-359 LNFIKI
+359 LINFIRI
-365 FLVGLLVLVIFS
+365 FIVGLLVLIIFS

-397 QNLEFY
+397 QNLQFY
-403 YSKKSIT
+403 YSKKSVI
-410 LSLILLSIL
+410 LSFILLSFL
-419 VLLFSFG
+419 VLLFTLG
-426 SERPIYSLGYFV
+426 SERPSYSLGYFL

-450 SKIIIYFLKKFKS
+450 SKIIIYLLKKFNFI
-463 TSNISLKVSIKN
+463 SNISLKVSIKN

-506 FQREIAKSIPDIAP
+506 FKREIARSIPDIAP

-529 GEKKIFEEN
+529 GEKKKFEQSVY
-538 ILKMDANAKIEVV
+538 KMNPDANIEIV

-558 IKINGVNP
+558 VKINGVNP
-566 NTYIKPD
+566 N
-573 NDSYWVIGAKI
+573 S
-584 EVVPMVSSGI
+584 
-594 IKINGVNPNTY
+594 Y

-612 YWVIGSDRRSSWV
+612 YWVIGSERRSSWV
-625 DDIPEDNPLT
+625 ENIPKDNPILKG
-635 EGVWWDLTKPDKLQ
+635 EWWDLSKPNQLQ

-654 EVAKNLNIKLGDVFT
+654 KVAKDFNIELGDIFT

-679 EIVNFRAVDYRDL
+679 EIVNFREVDYRDL

-705 NNIPHEYLAT
+705 KKIPHEYLAT
-715 AKFEMIDKFDETSM
+715 AKFKNPDNFDETKM

-736 SMIKIADYLNKVTD
+736 SMIKIADYLNKVTS

-760 LISAV
+760 LISGV
-765 TIIIGLIVISSA
+765 TIVIGLIVISSA
-777 IMVQGKIKEYQNLV
+777 IMVQGKVKEYQNLV

-797 SKKEVILSSLIEFV
+797 SKKEIIFSSLIEFI
-811 IIFKSVILI
+811 IIFMSVILI
-820 AIIFAVIASKFIME
+820 AIFFAVIGSKFIME
-834 NIFELVWAFDF
+834 NIFELVWQFDF
-845 KVLIYLSL
+845 KVLIYLGA
-853 SIGTV
+853 SIGIV
-858 TLLLIM
+858 TLILIM
-864 LTNLKYLNPKVYPLI
+864 LTNLKYLSPKVYPLI

>member
-1 MEKLNNPS
+1 MEKLNNSS
-9 ELNLIFRYALKD
+9 ELSLIFKYALKD
-21 LSRNYKKLSSIIVTL
+21 LSRNYKKISSIIVTL

-61 KALLGGDLEID
+61 KVLLGGDLEID
-72 YNRNKGNLELVDKV
+72 YNRNQGDLNLVNKV
-86 KEFATISQMI
+86 KEFSTVSQMI
-96 EFSTMVSTTNREKNK
+96 EFSTMLSTTGREKNK
-111 SLFTRIKTVDT
+111 SLFTRIKTVDE
-122 KYPLYGDVNYEP
+122 KYPLYGEVVYEP
-134 AGAFDRMHN
+134 EDAYERMQN
-143 EPNTLLINESL
+143 EPKTILINESL
-154 SKNLNL
+154 SKTL
-160 KINEKI
+160 KIKI
-166 KVQNQLFTIIG
+166 NDKVKVQDQSFIVVGII
-177 IVKSVPDVSGFVAFG
+177 KSVPDVSGFVAFG
-192 DWALAGE
+192 DWALAGK

-219 VKFDPT
+219 VKFKPSDDP
-225 ADADK
+225 
-230 LEKKIENIFKDDQK
+230 EKIESKIKDIFKDDQK
-244 VKLRY
+244 VKLRF

-320 ILLLVITTFAYGSS
+320 ILLFIITVISYGSS

-339 VVDQYLSDGLGLNV
+339 IADKYLSDGLGLNV
-353 SPVFSV
+353 YPKFS
-359 LNFIKI
+359 LINFIKI
-365 FLVGLLVLVIFS
+365 FIVGLLVLIIFS

-397 QNLEFY
+397 QNLQFY
-403 YSKKSIT
+403 YSKKSVI
-410 LSLILLSIL
+410 LSFILLSFL
-419 VLLFSFG
+419 VLLFTLG
-426 SERPIYSLGYFV
+426 SERPSYSLGYFL

-450 SKIIIYFLKKFKS
+450 SKIIIYLLKKFNFS
-463 TSNISLKVSIKN
+463 SNISLKVSIKN

-506 FQREIAKSIPDIAP
+506 FKREIARSIPDIAP

-529 GEKKIFEEN
+529 GEKKKFEQGVY
-538 ILKMDANAKIEVV
+538 KMNPDANIEIV

-558 IKINGVNP
+558 VKINGVNP
-566 NTYIKPD
+566 N
-573 NDSYWVIGAKI
+573 S
-584 EVVPMVSSGI
+584 
-594 IKINGVNPNTY
+594 Y

-612 YWVIGSDRRSSWV
+612 YWVIGSERRSSWV
-625 DDIPEDNPLT
+625 ENIPKDNPILKG
-635 EGVWWDLTKPDKLQ
+635 EWWDLSKPNQLQ

-654 EVAKNLNIKLGDVFT
+654 KVAKDFNIELGDIFT

-679 EIVNFRAVDYRDL
+679 EIVNFREVDYRDL

-705 NNIPHEYLAT
+705 KKIPHEYLAT
-715 AKFEMIDKFDETSM
+715 AKFKNPDNFDETKM

-736 SMIKIADYLNKVTD
+736 SMIKIADYLNKVTS

-760 LISAV
+760 LISGV
-765 TIIIGLIVISSA
+765 TIVIGLIVISSA
-777 IMVQGKIKEYQNLV
+777 IMVQGKVKEYQNLV

-797 SKKEVILSSLIEFV
+797 SKKQIILSSLIEFI
-811 IIFKSVILI
+811 IIFMSVILI
-820 AIIFAVIASKFIME
+820 AIFFAVIGSKFIME
-834 NIFELVWAFDF
+834 NIFELVWQFDF
-845 KVLIYLSL
+845 KVLIYLGA

-858 TLLLIM
+858 TLILIM
-864 LTNLKYLNPKVYPLI
+864 LTNLKYLSPKVYPLI

>member
-1 MEKLNNPS
+1 MEKLNNHS
-9 ELNLIFRYALKD
+9 EFSLIFKYALKD
-21 LSRNYKKLSSIIVTL
+21 LSRNYHKISSIILTL

-72 YNRNKGNLELVDKV
+72 YNRNQGNLDLVNKV
-86 KEFATISQMI
+86 KEFATVSQMI
-96 EFSTMVSTTNREKNK
+96 EFSTMLSTTGREKNK
-111 SLFTRIKTVDT
+111 SLFTRIKTVDE
-122 KYPLYGDVNYEP
+122 KYPLYGNVVYEP
-134 AGAFDRMHN
+134 MGAYERMQK
-143 EPNTLLINESL
+143 EPNTILINESL
-154 SKNLNL
+154 SKTLNI
-160 KINEKI
+160 KINEI
-166 KVQNQLFTIIG
+166 VKVQDQNFTVIG
-177 IVKSVPDVSGFVAFG
+177 IIKSVPDVSGFVAFG
-192 DWALAGE
+192 DWALAGK

-219 VKFDPT
+219 VKFNYN
-225 ADADK
+225 DK
-230 LEKKIENIFKDDQK
+230 PEEIEKRIEEIFKEDQK

-249 PENSASGLKRIINNF
+249 PENSASGIKRIINNF

-313 LYYLQLL
+313 LYYLQLF
-320 ILLLVITTFAYGSS
+320 ILLFIITVVAYGSS

-339 VVDQYLSDGLGLNV
+339 IADKYLSDGLGLNV
-353 SPVFSV
+353 YPVFSL
-359 LNFIKI
+359 LNFLKI

-397 QNLEFY
+397 QNLQFY
-403 YSKKSIT
+403 YSKRSVV
-410 LSLILLSIL
+410 LSFVLLSIL
-419 VLLFSFG
+419 ILLFTVG
-426 SERPIYSLGYFV
+426 SEQPSYSLGYFT

-450 SKIIIYFLKKFKS
+450 SKLIIFFLKKFKS
-463 TSNISLKVSIKN
+463 SSIISLKVSIKN

-481 ITPITIMSLGLGV
+481 ITPITVMSLGLGV

-529 GEKKIFEEN
+529 GEREKFEQG
-538 ILKMDANAKIEVV
+538 ILNMDPNASIEIV

-558 IKINGVNP
+558 VKINGV
-566 NTYIKPD
+566 D
-573 NDSYWVIGAKI
+573 
-584 EVVPMVSSGI
+584 
-594 IKINGVNPNTY
+594 PNTY

-612 YWVIGSDRRSSWV
+612 YWVIGSERRSSWV
-625 DDIPEDNPLT
+625 ENVPEDNPIL
-635 EGVWWDLTKPDKLQ
+635 EGDWWDLSNPNQLQ

-654 EVAKNLNIKLGDVFT
+654 KVAKDLNIQLGDIFT
-669 LNIYGREIDG
+669 LNVYGREIEG
-679 EIVNFRAVDYRDL
+679 KIINFREVDYRDL

-705 NNIPHEYLAT
+705 KNIPHEYLAT
-715 AKFEMIDKFDETSM
+715 AKFNSNKFDETEM
-729 LEVLPSL
+729 LEIMPSL
-736 SMIKIADYLNKVTD
+736 SMIKIADYLSKVTA

-765 TIIIGLIVISSA
+765 TIVIGLIVISSA
-777 IMVQGKIKEYQNLV
+777 IMVQGKVKEYQNLV

-797 SKKEVILSSLIEFV
+797 SKKQIVFSSLIEFI

-820 AIIFAVIASKFIME
+820 AIFFAVIGSKFIIE
-834 NIFELVWAFDF
+834 NIFELVWMFDF
-845 KVLIYLSL
+845 KVLIYLGF
-853 SIGTV
+853 SIGFV
-858 TLLLIM
+858 TLILIL